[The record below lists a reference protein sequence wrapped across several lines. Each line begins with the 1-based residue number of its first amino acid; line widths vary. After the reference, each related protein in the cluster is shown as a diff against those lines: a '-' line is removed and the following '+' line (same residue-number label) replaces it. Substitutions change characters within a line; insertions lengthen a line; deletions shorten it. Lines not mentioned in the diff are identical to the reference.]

1 MAFQRVQHADGG
13 LVVRADDRARQ
24 CRVPGEQVVDDPRAA
39 PRGVVAL
46 PLRPVQELRP
56 RVRHFGGER
65 AETGDAVRAV
75 DVAPDVADRAV
86 TVVVQQVPG
95 QVPHAG
101 RVVTAHVGGRRRGH
115 PGHRDHRDLAGQPFE
130 LVGFQHPV
138 VQDDPVALAGQRQD
152 AATRVV
158 LVQVDRADQDVE
170 TAALRRLRDTPVD
183 HVGELQAVFLV
194 GEQVLGVPGRPGE
207 PDDDPGDF
215 LQPHAQCPRRAVW
228 DEAQLGH
235 GLQHAV
241 PGLRPRVAPPVEHP
255 RHRCDRY
262 PRRPGH
268 VIDRR
273 HRTRRQPRRGTVI
286 WAVCRSGVGRL
297 PVRGWAVCRSGVG
310 RPAGSGPTS
319 PFPVSAS
326 VSPFAVIS
334 TTMPPS
340 AVPAAQAS
348 RAADSAGPA
357 VLASPPFPENPPFS
371 TGSSFSAE
379 AALSVGPLGL
389 ALVATGCS
397 LVVASG

>member
-24 CRVPGEQVVDDPRAA
+24 FRVPGEQVVDDPRAA

-56 RVRHFGGER
+56 RVRHLGGER

-86 TVVVQQVPG
+86 AVVVQQVPG
-95 QVPHAG
+95 QVPHPG

-115 PGHRDHRDLAGQPFE
+115 PGHRDHRDLAGQPPE
-130 LVGFQHPV
+130 LVRFQHPV

-152 AATRVV
+152 AATGVV
-158 LVQVDRADQDVE
+158 LVQVDRTDQDVE
-170 TAALRRLRDTPVD
+170 TAALRGLRDTPVD

-215 LQPHAQCPRRAVW
+215 LQPHAQRPRRAVR

-241 PGLRPRVAPPVEHP
+241 PGLRPRVALPVEHS
-255 RHRCDRY
+255 RHRCDRH

-273 HRTRRQPRRGTVI
+273 HRTCRQPVRPVRPVARRG
-286 WAVCRSGVGRL
+286 WAV
-297 PVRGWAVCRSGVG
+297 PVRGWAPRWGWAPRPGWAPRQRVG
-310 RPAGSGPTS
+310 LPVQGSAP
-319 PFPVSAS
+319 
-326 VSPFAVIS
+326 
-334 TTMPPS
+334 
-340 AVPAAQAS
+340 
-348 RAADSAGPA
+348 SAGPFDGVGSFRMGGACCGA
-357 VLASPPFPENPPFS
+357 VRCGGCALASCA
-371 TGSSFSAE
+371 GV
-379 AALSVGPLGL
+379 ALRLKARSVWRVCVWPCWRWGGL
-389 ALVATGCS
+389 R
-397 LVVASG
+397 